1 MKKLLLALC
10 VFAACKAP
18 GSKPGNNDVRQ
29 VEAAPTGQTSV
40 APTTGTTAV
49 NPVMEK
55 DVAKVAGKPAKK
67 ITPTSS
73 ATFVEIESAVTEARQ
88 EQKIAD
94 SIQNAQQGSGSD
106 MEGFIPFIKQFYDR

>member
-55 DVAKVAGKPAKK
+55 DVAKVAVKPAKK

-73 ATFVEIESAVTEARQ
+73 ATVEIESAVTEARQ

-94 SIQNAQQGSGSD
+94 SIQNPQQGSGSD